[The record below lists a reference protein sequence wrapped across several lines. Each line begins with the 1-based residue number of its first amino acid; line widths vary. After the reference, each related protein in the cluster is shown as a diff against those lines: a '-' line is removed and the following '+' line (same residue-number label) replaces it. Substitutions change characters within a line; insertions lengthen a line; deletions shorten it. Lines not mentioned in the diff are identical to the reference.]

1 MQKNKRLLL
10 FFIAYSVCTHLS
22 AQQNAISFTV
32 DANNKAQVMDNIGAS
47 GCWFSEGIGKNWP
60 EKKRE
65 RIAELLFSREVGANG
80 SPLGIGL
87 SCWRFNIGGGT
98 AEQGDSSG
106 IKDFRRRVECFLSPQ
121 GTYDWSK
128 QAGYTWF
135 VKKAKS
141 YGVEK
146 LIAFSNTPPV
156 QFTQNGL
163 GYKTSKDYKSNLKPG
178 SYSVYTDFLAEVL
191 DHFKKEGLAFDY
203 VSPVNEPQWDWSHK
217 YMEADQEGT
226 PWRNDEIAHV
236 IRSLD
241 ESLTQKKLSTKIL
254 LPEAGMLTY
263 LYGGKGNAA
272 SQMQSFLDPAGK
284 NYVGSLKHVPS
295 LVAGHSYF
303 TDGPDSVMITVR
315 KKLADSIRKYNLSFW
330 QSEYCM
336 LADGFKDGNKG
347 DRSAMDCALFLAKVI
362 HHDISVANASAWQYW
377 NSYEPGKADVNT
389 RYYLIALQPNEAY
402 TDGEFTATK
411 NLWALGHYSLFVRPG
426 MQRITLEENKSD
438 TQNAAQCMVTA
449 YEGNGSL
456 VVVAINYSS
465 EEKLIQPMLKNF
477 QAFTKSTRYVTTASP
492 DDNMKA
498 YDQALNDAVRLSARS
513 ISTIV
518 YK

>member
-1 MQKNKRLLL
+1 MQKYKRLLL
-10 FFIAYSVCTHLS
+10 FFIAYSVTTHLC
-22 AQQNAISFTV
+22 AQQNSIDLVV
-32 DANNKAQVMDNIGAS
+32 DANDKAQVIDNIGAS

-60 EKKRE
+60 EKKKE
-65 RIAELLFSREVGANG
+65 RIAELLFSKGIDANG

-106 IKDFRRRVECFLSPQ
+106 IKDFRKRVECFLSPQ
-121 GTYDWSK
+121 GTYDWNK
-128 QAGYTWF
+128 QAGYMWF

-163 GYKTSKDYKSNLKPG
+163 GYKTAKDYKSNLKPG
-178 SYSVYTDFLAEVL
+178 SYNVYTDFLAEVL

-203 VSPVNEPQWDWSHK
+203 VSPVNEPQWDWSRK

-226 PWRNDEIAHV
+226 PWRNEEIAHV
-236 IRSLD
+236 VRSLD
-241 ESLTQKKLSTKIL
+241 ESLTQKKLSAKIL

-263 LYGGKGNAA
+263 LYSGGGSAA
-272 SQMQSFLDPAGK
+272 SQVQSFLDPLGK
-284 NYVGSLKHVPS
+284 NYIGSLKHVPA
-295 LVAGHSYF
+295 LVAAHSYF
-303 TDGPDSVMITVR
+303 TDGPDSMMIAVR
-315 KKLADSIRKYNLSFW
+315 KKLADSIHKYNLSFW

-402 TDGEFTATK
+402 TDGDFTATK

-426 MQRITLEENKSD
+426 MQRIALEENKNNAQD
-438 TQNAAQCMVTA
+438 AAQCMVSA

-456 VVVAINYSS
+456 VVVAINYST
-465 EEKLIQPMLKNF
+465 EEKLIQPRLKNF
-477 QAFTKSTRYVTTASP
+477 PAFIKCSRYVTTASP

-498 YDQALNDAVRLSARS
+498 YAQTLNDAVKLPPRS

>member
-1 MQKNKRLLL
+1 MRKNRIFLL
-10 FFIAYSVCTHLS
+10 FLIASAITMHLG
-22 AQQNAISFTV
+22 AQNNINFVV
-32 DANNKAQVMDNIGAS
+32 DANSKAQLMDNIGAS
-47 GCWFSEGIGKNWP
+47 GCWFSEGIGKYWP
-60 EKKRE
+60 DKKKE
-65 RIAELLFSREVGANG
+65 RIAELLFSKKLGANG
-80 SPLGIGL
+80 NPLGIGL
-87 SCWRFNIGGGT
+87 SAWRFNIGGGT

-106 IKDFRRRVECFLSPQ
+106 IKDFRKRVECFLTPQ
-121 GTYDWSK
+121 GTYDWNK
-128 QAGYTWF
+128 QTGYTWF

-163 GYKTSKDYKSNLKPG
+163 GYKTAKDYKSNLKPG
-178 SYSVYTDFLAEVL
+178 SYNVYADFLVEVL

-203 VSPVNEPQWDWSHK
+203 VSPVNEPQWDWSRK

-226 PWRNDEIAHV
+226 PWRNEEIAHV
-236 IRSLD
+236 VRSLD
-241 ESLTQKKLSTKIL
+241 ESLTKKNLPTKIL

-263 LYGGKGNAA
+263 LYGGGGSAG
-272 SQMQSFLDPAGK
+272 SQMQSLLDSTGK
-284 NYVGSLKHVPS
+284 NYVGSLKHVPA
-295 LVAGHSYF
+295 LIAGHSYF
-303 TDGPDSVMITVR
+303 TDGPDSIMIAVR
-315 KKLADSIRKYNLSFW
+315 KKLADSARKYNLTFW

-362 HHDISVANASAWQYW
+362 HHDITVANASAWQCW

-389 RYYLIALQPNEAY
+389 RYYLIALQPNDTH

-411 NLWALGHYSLFVRPG
+411 NLWALGHFSLFVRPG
-426 MQRITLEENKSD
+426 MQRIALPENIN
-438 TQNAAQCMVTA
+438 NAKAASQCMVSA

-456 VVVAINYSS
+456 VLVAINYTT
-465 EEKLIQPMLKNF
+465 EEQSIQPQLKNF
-477 QAFTKSTRYVTTASP
+477 SAFTKCTRYVTTAAP
-492 DDNMKA
+492 DENMNA
-498 YDQALNDAVRLSARS
+498 YAQAMNEAVKLPARS

-518 YK
+518 FK